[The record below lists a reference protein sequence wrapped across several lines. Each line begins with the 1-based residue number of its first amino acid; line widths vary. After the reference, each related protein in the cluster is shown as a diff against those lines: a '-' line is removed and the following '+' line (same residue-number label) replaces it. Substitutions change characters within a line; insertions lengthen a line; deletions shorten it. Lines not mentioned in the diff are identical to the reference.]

1 GLRPKRLQAPTLIAR
16 PSRHVLDNSTQ
27 RPMRPPGSPGE
38 QIAAVADVYPDV
50 RGAVLRGRPD
60 RGLAAGRLPAK
71 SRQLH
76 QRDGVPDP
84 AGDVSRPARPARQVP
99 ELLDDQIREIL
110 HVQDVAHLLAGSAV
124 PDVFKRLAEEMRLH
138 PERDDTLVDLTE
150 LPGPGDHAAA
160 VDDRLQAECR

>member
-1 GLRPKRLQAPTLIAR
+1 
-16 PSRHVLDNSTQ
+16 
-27 RPMRPPGSPGE
+27 
-38 QIAAVADVYPDV
+38 
-50 RGAVLRGRPD
+50 
-60 RGLAAGRLPAK
+60 
-71 SRQLH
+71 
-76 QRDGVPDP
+76 P
-84 AGDVSRPARPARQVP
+84 AGPARQVP

-160 VDDRLQAECR
+160 VDDRLQAECRAVLLDQLLGGVLGPAVKGPRAGERQSLADTDWGNTGFGRGPDV